1 MNIFVSYTTKDQEVT
16 LHSLTEVSIKL
27 KQIGYVYIDLI
38 NNNSLNKQKRVFD
51 ELDNS
56 DVLILLVSPNVY
68 KSKWVIKEIER
79 ANLQLIPVV
88 PFTINE
94 INVWDVG
101 MILQKIYPVLRK
113 K

>member
-1 MNIFVSYTTKDQEVT
+1 MNIFISYTTKDQEIT
-16 LHSLTEVSIKL
+16 LHSLSKISIKL
-27 KQIGYVYIDLI
+27 EQIGYVYVDLI

-56 DVLILLVSPNVY
+56 DVLILLISPSVY

-79 ANLQLIPVV
+79 ANQQLIPII

-94 INVWDVG
+94 MNILDIRI
-101 MILQKIYPVLRK
+101 ILQKIHSVLHK

>member
-1 MNIFVSYTTKDQEVT
+1 MNIFVSYTTRDQEIT
-16 LHSLTEVSIKL
+16 LHILNEVSTKL

-56 DVLILLVSPNVY
+56 DVLILLISPNVY

-79 ANLQLIPVV
+79 ANQRLIPIIS
-88 PFTINE
+88 FTINE
-94 INVWDVG
+94 MNTLDLKIIVQKIHSV
-101 MILQKIYPVLRK
+101 LQKK
-113 K
+113 